1 MVTILLENVLNSC
14 LLWYTNKLQNIKEIV
29 LGTCITAQQ
38 EIFQGI
44 QFSRI
49 GYVSDSVVRTLTPIP
64 LMHCTIKRTCV
75 FHGFNPSMVSQLST
89 TVKTRPFDNF
99 PLYDSLVPG
108 FSPSH
113 CLGTKLPILC
123 IPISHKIYTRN
134 NYIKLVDC
142 NTVDLNQ
149 SGYNIN
155 Y

>member
-29 LGTCITAQQ
+29 LGTCITVQQ
-38 EIFQGI
+38 EIFQGV

-49 GYVSDSVVRTLTPIP
+49 GYVPTLWCGHSHLHVYPSCIVQSS
-64 LMHCTIKRTCV
+64 V

-113 CLGTKLPILC
+113 CLGTRLPILC